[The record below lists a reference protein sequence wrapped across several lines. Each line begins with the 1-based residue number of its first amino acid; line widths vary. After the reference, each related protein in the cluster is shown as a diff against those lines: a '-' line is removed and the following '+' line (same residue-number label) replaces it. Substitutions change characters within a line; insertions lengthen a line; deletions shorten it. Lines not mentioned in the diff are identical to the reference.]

1 MKDLKHMAFH
11 LSIITPDRQVFSE
24 DVENVSVPTL
34 SGTIGVLSHHTPL
47 FSLLTQ
53 GEIKVVQEHKDLY
66 LAIGEGFIEITKTGV
81 SILVSRA
88 FHAHELNEQ
97 EIQKAY
103 ASAKDVLLKRGK
115 GGDMASAQA
124 MLRRSFFELKVLRRR
139 GPHRA
144 PSYSN

>member
-1 MKDLKHMAFH
+1 MNSFH

-24 DVENVSVPTL
+24 DVESASVPTS

-47 FSLLTQ
+47 FSLLTE
-53 GEIKVVQEHKDLY
+53 GEIKVVHGQKDLY
-66 LAIGEGFIEITKTGV
+66 LVIGEGFMEIIKTGV

-103 ASAKDVLLKRGK
+103 ASAKDVVSKRGK
-115 GGDMASAQA
+115 GGEIANAQA
-124 MLRRSFFELKVLRRR
+124 ILRRSFFELKVLRRR
-139 GPHRA
+139 QSHRT
-144 PSYSN
+144 SYSN

>member
-1 MKDLKHMAFH
+1 MALFH

-24 DVENVSVPTL
+24 DVENVSVPTP

-47 FSLLTQ
+47 FSLLAE
-53 GEIKVVQEHKDLY
+53 GEIKVVHGQKDLY
-66 LAIGEGFIEITKTGV
+66 LVIGEGFMEITKTGV

-103 ASAKDVLLKRGK
+103 ASAKDVVLKRGK
-115 GGDMASAQA
+115 GGDMSSAQA

-139 GPHRA
+139 QPHRT